1 MFLRMTCR
9 PNADCALFSLL
20 TLMLMS
26 DPAYVDVTAL
36 SARLKKFAS
45 ERHWDQFHS
54 PKNLVMALTGE
65 VGELSEIFQWLSEES
80 SRGAAQ
86 HPDTAEAVRHELADV
101 MMYLVRLADVLH
113 VDLNQ
118 AVAEKLTL
126 NEARYPVDKSHG
138 SSKKYD
144 KI

>member
-1 MFLRMTCR
+1 
-9 PNADCALFSLL
+9 
-20 TLMLMS
+20 MLMS
-26 DPAYVDVTAL
+26 NPAFLEVTAL
-36 SARLKKFAS
+36 STQLRQFAD
-45 ERHWDQFHS
+45 ERHWGQFHS

-65 VGELSEIFQWLSEES
+65 VGEINEIFQWLSEDA

-101 MMYLVRLADVLH
+101 MMYLVRLADVLQ

-126 NEARYPVDKSHG
+126 NEARYPINKSHG
-138 SSKKYD
+138 SSMKYD

>member
-1 MFLRMTCR
+1 
-9 PNADCALFSLL
+9 
-20 TLMLMS
+20 MLMS
-26 DPAYVDVTAL
+26 NPAFLEVTAL
-36 SARLKKFAS
+36 STQLRQFAD
-45 ERHWDQFHS
+45 ERHWGQFHS

-65 VGELSEIFQWLSEES
+65 VGEINEIFQWLSEDA

-101 MMYLVRLADVLH
+101 MMYLVRLADVLQ

-126 NEARYPVDKSHG
+126 IEARYPINKSHG
-138 SSKKYD
+138 SSMKYD

>member
-1 MFLRMTCR
+1 
-9 PNADCALFSLL
+9 
-20 TLMLMS
+20 MS
-26 DPAYVDVTAL
+26 DPAYVEVTAL
-36 SARLKKFAS
+36 SARLRQFAD
-45 ERHWDQFHS
+45 ERQWGQFHS

-65 VGELSEIFQWLSEES
+65 VGELSEIFQWLSEDA
-80 SRGAAQ
+80 SRNAAQ

-126 NEARYPVDKSHG
+126 NEARYPVNKSHG

>member
-1 MFLRMTCR
+1 
-9 PNADCALFSLL
+9 
-20 TLMLMS
+20 MS
-26 DPAYVDVTAL
+26 DPVYVDVTVL
-36 SARLKKFAS
+36 SARLQQFAD
-45 ERHWDQFHS
+45 ERHWGQFHS

-65 VGELSEIFQWLSEES
+65 VGELSAVFQWLGEDA

-101 MMYLVRLADVLH
+101 MMYLVRLAEVLQ

-126 NEARYPVDKSHG
+126 NAARYPVDKSHG

-144 KI
+144 RI